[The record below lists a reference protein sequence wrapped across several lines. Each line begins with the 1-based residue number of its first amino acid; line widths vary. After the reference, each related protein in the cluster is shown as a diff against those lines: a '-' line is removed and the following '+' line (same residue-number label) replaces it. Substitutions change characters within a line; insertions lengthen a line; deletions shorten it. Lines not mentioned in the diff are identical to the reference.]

1 MTHVTAHLH
10 AVKEVCATRE
20 LLQTAT
26 IVAAAA
32 VVVAVVPPEITA
44 AAAQAMQERQQQRGS
59 GEAVGS
65 GLEHAK
71 PPSRPRAAN

>member
-20 LLQTAT
+20 LLQTAAV
-26 IVAAAA
+26 VAEVA
-32 VVVAVVPPEITA
+32 VVAVVLPANAA

-59 GEAVGS
+59 GEWRV
-65 GLEHAK
+65 EHAK
-71 PPSRPRAAN
+71 PPSRPVLQIK